1 MGIQLGLILLLVVA
15 ALLIAKKFQKKDIS
29 DADIEYVYEDEMEAD
44 ELNSLDKEID

>member
-15 ALLIAKKFQKKDIS
+15 ALLVAKKFQKKDVP
-29 DADIEYVYEDEMEAD
+29 DADFEYVYEDDMEAD

>member
-15 ALLIAKKFQKKDIS
+15 ALLVAKKFKKKDVS
-29 DADIEYVYEDEMEAD
+29 DTEDYIYEDEMEKD

>member
-15 ALLIAKKFQKKDIS
+15 ALLIAKKFQKKDVS
-29 DADIEYVYEDEMEAD
+29 DVDIEYVYEDEMEAD